1 MKDGVTYKGSEAKQ
15 QSVLNSTIAG
25 GWYWHETM
33 NFLAQLFHAQEP

>member
-25 GWYWHETM
+25 GWCIGTK
-33 NFLAQLFHAQEP
+33 L